1 MAKQPG
7 GPTMVVNREAWV
19 SAVRRKL
26 LDGMAAKGWN
36 QRQLAAA
43 VRVSE
48 PTVTRWLST
57 GAPSLETLKR
67 IAAVFG
73 VDYRSLAGFEPVHS
87 RPSPIATWSECAP
100 RLHRGLQ
107 ISGITNAELA
117 TEMMISEESVRSI
130 RRGALSP
137 SVDQLSYMLR
147 RAALSADDI
156 LGLRASHSD
165 LIVGAIEI
173 IEGALDRLR
182 AAAATTPPTT
192 PDEVAADAAAL
203 ASEAR
208 RNAGKV

>member
-1 MAKQPG
+1 LTEWP
-7 GPTMVVNREAWV
+7 
-19 SAVRRKL
+19 L
-26 LDGMAAKGWN
+26 KGWN
-36 QRQLAAA
+36 QTEFAAA
-43 VRVSE
+43 VGVSQ
-48 PTVTRWLST
+48 PTVTRWFST
-57 GAPSLETLKR
+57 GAPSFETLKR
-67 IAAVFG
+67 VAVAFG
-73 VDYRSLAGFEPVHS
+73 VDYRTLAGFDAAAE
-87 RPSPIATWSECAP
+87 RPSPIATWQDCAP
-100 RLHRGLQ
+100 RLDRGLK
-107 ISGITNAELA
+107 IAGVTNAELA
-117 TEMMISEESVRSI
+117 AEMQLSEESIRLI

-137 SVDQLSYMLR
+137 TADQLSYILR
-147 RAALSADDI
+147 RSSLSADDI